1 MPANGKKRSRS
12 AMGETPAAVEAARAN
27 LERPPPPPGGQQQ
40 TFGPVRAPALVNTSA
55 MLMPLNS
62 AGWPG
67 PAGLY
72 TGCEFNLVNRLAPP
86 PPPSIFSS
94 IDPFKNA
101 SAFFPLFFFR
111 LIICF
116 Y

>member
-12 AMGETPAAVEAARAN
+12 AMGETPAAAEAARAN

-67 PAGLY
+67 PAGVY

-86 PPPSIFSS
+86 PLLLYFPQSTLLKMRLHFFLFSS
-94 IDPFKNA
+94 
-101 SAFFPLFFFR
+101 SA
-111 LIICF
+111 
-116 Y
+116 